1 MTSPTPVKKSIG
13 PRELT
18 VMMSSLMALNALAI
32 DAMLPA
38 FPAMVRGLSLAE
50 PNQIQYII
58 STFLAGTG
66 IGALIYGPLS
76 DRYGRKPILLIA
88 NIGAAIASL
97 ACSFAPDF
105 ETMLIMRFIH
115 GLLAAALGVLV
126 ISVIRDQF
134 EGDAMARRMSTIF
147 LIFMIVPIIAPTIG
161 QLVLLFAGWRV
172 IFDLMA
178 VMAVAAA
185 IWVYLRLP
193 ETLAPE
199 NVIPIQPKA
208 LAKAWK
214 MVVLNRSAAGYMVG
228 AGVTQ
233 GALFGYLNS
242 SQQMFEKIFNAA
254 DFFTIG
260 FAIIAIGIA
269 VSNFTNSRIVER
281 FGARRVSQTALLTF
295 IALGALQLLAA
306 RYAPTSLPIFLIL
319 LTGNMAMIGFI
330 GSNFSSIAMSPF
342 GHVAGAASS
351 FQTFVRTLL
360 AASLGAFIGQQFDG
374 TVYPVAF
381 GFLCCGLA
389 ALLLVL
395 WCEKGKLFTRPGTT
409 LPLPTTRG
417 IKARAIKAKKR
428 GTEAPLSF
436 CYLAEALVHNGAR
449 KLTHIRPIIHILVML
464 QV

>member
-1 MTSPTPVKKSIG
+1 MPSQNPAKKTIG

-38 FPAMVRGLSLAE
+38 FPAMIRSLGIAD

-88 NIGAAIASL
+88 TLGAAIFSL
-97 ACSFAPDF
+97 ACSIAPTF
-105 ETMLIMRFIH
+105 EIMLMMRFAH
-115 GLLAAALGVLV
+115 GLLAAAMGVLV

-134 EGDAMARRMSTIF
+134 EGDAMARRMSTVF

-161 QLVLLFAGWRV
+161 QFVLLFAGWRV

-185 IWVYLRLP
+185 IWVYVRLP

-199 NVIPIQPKA
+199 NVIPIQPHA

-214 MVVLNRSAAGYMVG
+214 VVVLNRNSAGYMIG

-242 SQQMFEKIFNAA
+242 SQQMFDKVFNAA

-281 FGARRVSQTALLTF
+281 CGARRVSQTALLTF

-330 GSNFSSIAMSPF
+330 GSNFSSIAMTPF

-351 FQTFVRTLL
+351 FQTFVRTVL
-360 AASLGAFIGQQFDG
+360 AASLGALIGQQFDG
-374 TVYPVAF
+374 TVFPVAL
-381 GFLCCGLA
+381 GFFCCGLV
-389 ALLLVL
+389 ALGLVL

-409 LPLPTTRG
+409 QPLPVTPR
-417 IKARAIKAKKR
+417 
-428 GTEAPLSF
+428 
-436 CYLAEALVHNGAR
+436 N
-449 KLTHIRPIIHILVML
+449 
-464 QV
+464 

>member
-1 MTSPTPVKKSIG
+1 MPSPTPAKKSIG

-18 VMMSSLMALNALAI
+18 VMMASLMALNALAI

-38 FPAMVRGLSLAE
+38 FPAMVRGLGLTD
-50 PNQIQYII
+50 PNQIQYVI

-66 IGALIYGPLS
+66 ISALIYGPLS

-88 NIGAAIASL
+88 TVGAAVFSL
-97 ACSFAPDF
+97 ACSIAPDF
-105 ETMLIMRFIH
+105 EIMLAMRFAH
-115 GLLAAALGVLV
+115 GLLAAAMGVLV
-126 ISVIRDQF
+126 VSVIRDQF

-147 LIFMIVPIIAPTIG
+147 LIFMIVPIVAPTIG

-178 VMAVAAA
+178 LMAIAAA

-199 NVIPIQPKA
+199 NVIPIEPHA
-208 LAKAWK
+208 LARAWK
-214 MVVLNRSAAGYMVG
+214 IVVLNRNSAGYMVG
-228 AGVTQ
+228 AGIVQ

-242 SQQMFEKIFNAA
+242 SQQLFDKVFGAA
-254 DFFTIG
+254 DFFTVG
-260 FAIIAIGIA
+260 FAIIAVGIA

-295 IALGALQLLAA
+295 IALGALQLFAA
-306 RYAPTSLPIFLIL
+306 RFTPTSLPIFLLL
-319 LTGNMAMIGFI
+319 LTANMAMIGFI
-330 GSNFSSIAMSPF
+330 GSNFSSIAMTPF

-351 FQTFVRTLL
+351 FQTFVRTVL
-360 AASLGAFIGQQFDG
+360 AASLGAIIGQQFDG

-381 GFLCCGLA
+381 GFLGCGIV
-389 ALLLVL
+389 ALGLVL

-409 LPLPTTRG
+409 QPLPVNPRT
-417 IKARAIKAKKR
+417 
-428 GTEAPLSF
+428 
-436 CYLAEALVHNGAR
+436 
-449 KLTHIRPIIHILVML
+449 
-464 QV
+464 

>member
-1 MTSPTPVKKSIG
+1 MSSPASAKKSIG
-13 PRELT
+13 LRELT

-32 DAMLPA
+32 DSMLPA
-38 FPAMVRGLSLAE
+38 LPAMAKGLNVTD

-58 STFLAGTG
+58 SVFLAGTG

-88 NIGAAIASL
+88 TIGAAIFSL
-97 ACSFAPDF
+97 ACSIAPNF
-105 ETMLIMRFIH
+105 EMMLAMRFAH
-115 GLLAAALGVLV
+115 GLLAAAMGVLV
-126 ISVIRDQF
+126 VSVIRDQF

-161 QLVLLFAGWRV
+161 QMVLLFAGWRT

-178 VMAVAAA
+178 FMAVAAA

-199 NVIPIQPKA
+199 NVIPIEPHA

-214 MVVLNRSAAGYMVG
+214 VVVLHRNAAGYMIG
-228 AGVTQ
+228 AGIVQ

-242 SQQMFEKIFNAA
+242 SQQMFDKVFNAA

-281 FGARRVSQTALLTF
+281 FGARRVSHTALLTF
-295 IALGALQLLAA
+295 ITLGGLQLLAA
-306 RYAPTSLPIFLIL
+306 QFAPKSLPLFLLL

-330 GSNFSSIAMSPF
+330 GSNFSSIAMTPF

-351 FQTFVRTLL
+351 FQTFVRTGL
-360 AASLGAFIGQQFDG
+360 AATLGAIIGQQFDG
-374 TVYPVAF
+374 SVFPVAF
-381 GFLCCGLA
+381 GFLGCGLA
-389 ALLLVL
+389 ALTLVL

-409 LPLPTTRG
+409 QPLPANPR
-417 IKARAIKAKKR
+417 I
-428 GTEAPLSF
+428 
-436 CYLAEALVHNGAR
+436 
-449 KLTHIRPIIHILVML
+449 
-464 QV
+464 

>member
-1 MTSPTPVKKSIG
+1 MTSPAAAKKSIG
-13 PRELT
+13 LRELT
-18 VMMSSLMALNALAI
+18 IMMSSLMALNALAI
-32 DAMLPA
+32 DSMLPA
-38 FPAMVRGLSLAE
+38 FPAMARGLKVTD

-58 STFLAGTG
+58 SVFLAGTG

-88 NIGAAIASL
+88 TIGAALFSL
-97 ACSFAPDF
+97 ACSIAPNF
-105 ETMLIMRFIH
+105 EMMLAMRFAH
-115 GLLAAALGVLV
+115 GLLAAAMGVLV
-126 ISVIRDQF
+126 VSVIRDQF

-161 QLVLLFAGWRV
+161 QMVLLFAGWRV

-178 VMAVAAA
+178 FMAVAAA

-199 NVIPIQPKA
+199 NVIPIEPHA

-214 MVVLNRSAAGYMVG
+214 VVVLHRNAAGYMIG
-228 AGVTQ
+228 AGIVQ

-242 SQQMFEKIFNAA
+242 SQQMFAKVFNAA

-281 FGARRVSQTALLTF
+281 FGARRVSHAALLTF
-295 IALGALQLLAA
+295 IMLGALQVLAA
-306 RYAPTSLPIFLIL
+306 QFVPKSMPLFLLL
-319 LTGNMAMIGFI
+319 LTGNMAMVGFI
-330 GSNFSSIAMSPF
+330 GSNFSSIAMTPF

-351 FQTFVRTLL
+351 FQTFVRTAL
-360 AASLGAFIGQQFDG
+360 AASLGTVIGQQFDG
-374 TVYPVAF
+374 SVFPVAL
-381 GFLCCGLA
+381 GFLGCGLA

-395 WCEKGKLFTRPGTT
+395 WCEKGALFTRPRTT
-409 LPLPTTRG
+409 Q
-417 IKARAIKAKKR
+417 AIPSDPR
-428 GTEAPLSF
+428 S
-436 CYLAEALVHNGAR
+436 
-449 KLTHIRPIIHILVML
+449 
-464 QV
+464 

>member
-1 MTSPTPVKKSIG
+1 MTSPASAKKSIG

-18 VMMSSLMALNALAI
+18 IMMASLMALNALAI
-32 DAMLPA
+32 DSMLPA
-38 FPAMVRGLSLAE
+38 FPAMAQGLKVTD

-58 STFLAGTG
+58 SVFLAGTG

-88 NIGAAIASL
+88 IIGAAVFSL
-97 ACSFAPDF
+97 ACSITPDF
-105 ETMLIMRFIH
+105 EMMLVMRFAH
-115 GLLAAALGVLV
+115 GLLAAAMGVLV

-134 EGDAMARRMSTIF
+134 EGDAMARRMSTVF

-161 QLVLLFAGWRV
+161 QMVLLFAGWRV

-178 VMAVAAA
+178 FMAVAAA

-199 NVIPIQPKA
+199 NVIPIEPHA

-214 MVVLNRSAAGYMVG
+214 AVVLHRNAAGYMIG
-228 AGVTQ
+228 AGIVQ

-242 SQQMFEKIFNAA
+242 SQQMFDKVFNAA

-269 VSNFTNSRIVER
+269 VSNFTNARIVER
-281 FGARRVSQTALLTF
+281 FGARRVSHTALLTF
-295 IALGALQLLAA
+295 ITLGALQLLAA
-306 RYAPTSLPIFLIL
+306 QFAPKSMPLFLLL
-319 LTGNMAMIGFI
+319 LTGNMAMVGFI
-330 GSNFSSIAMSPF
+330 GSNFSSIAMTPF

-351 FQTFVRTLL
+351 FQTFVRTAL
-360 AASLGAFIGQQFDG
+360 AASLGAIIGQQFDG
-374 TVYPVAF
+374 SVFPVAL
-381 GFLCCGLA
+381 GFMGCGLA
-389 ALLLVL
+389 ALILVL

-409 LPLPTTRG
+409 Q
-417 IKARAIKAKKR
+417 
-428 GTEAPLSF
+428 
-436 CYLAEALVHNGAR
+436 
-449 KLTHIRPIIHILVML
+449 PIPATPRS
-464 QV
+464 